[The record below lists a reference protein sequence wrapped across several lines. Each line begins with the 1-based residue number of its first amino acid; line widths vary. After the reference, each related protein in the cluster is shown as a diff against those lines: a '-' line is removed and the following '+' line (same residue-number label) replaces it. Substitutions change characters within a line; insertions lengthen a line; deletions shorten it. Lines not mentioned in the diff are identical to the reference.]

1 MVLLVHTKCFRQFRS
16 VFFTVHALACW
27 LMDSKCAFR
36 SGNLIILFQNLLSNL
51 FTSFFLDVI
60 SHSKTGRLED
70 Q

>member
-36 SGNLIILFQNLLSNL
+36 SGNLIILFQNLLSNF
-51 FTSFFLDVI
+51 FTSFFHDVMN
-60 SHSKTGRLED
+60 HSKAEGSAD